1 MNRLRE
7 QKRFDELRAYRSN
20 VKGLNDVR
28 GRVRALERYLDAW
41 RDRRDRLY
49 DRDDIS
55 ASVRNDLLIE
65 LEAERD
71 RRLAIVPELRKRA
84 KAPIFSGL

>member
-1 MNRLRE
+1 
-7 QKRFDELRAYRSN
+7 
-20 VKGLNDVR
+20 
-28 GRVRALERYLDAW
+28 
-41 RDRRDRLY
+41 LY